1 MSLTNPLASLSG
13 LVLTVVGLAQLF
25 ALIFCLSHAIRVR
38 ADAFVA
44 AGKQSKKFWCALL
57 GISLILRLTIADP
70 LDLFGV
76 IASIA
81 AIVYIVDVR
90 PSINDVLRGPRW

>member
-1 MSLTNPLASLSG
+1 MSLTNPLESLSG
-13 LVLTVVGLAQLF
+13 LVLTVISLAQLG
-25 ALIFCLSHAIRVR
+25 ALLFSLSHAIRVR
-38 ADAFVA
+38 SDAYA
-44 AGKQSKKFWCALL
+44 AAAKQSKMFWVSLL
-57 GISLILRLTIADP
+57 AVSLILRLTISSP

-90 PSINDVLRGPRW
+90 PAINDVLRGPRW